1 MKWVWKSLFSPSF
14 ANTTYITKLFHLS
27 HGKWYHS
34 TLHFCVRLS
43 DFSSFQTIFFPP
55 FLWVVSLPLFI
66 FYWIFFLTHLKGLL
80 IEPEKWSF
88 IICVTTFVL
97 AFFLFYSLVVNFFA
111 PKEIHLGMIKFI
123 SLFLYGFWVSCY
135 V

>member
-1 MKWVWKSLFSPSF
+1 MSVKVPVFSQF
-14 ANTTYITKLFHLS
+14 CQYYIYYQT
-27 HGKWYHS
+27 
-34 TLHFCVRLS
+34 
-43 DFSSFQTIFFPP
+43 FSSESWKMVPFYFAFLCETEQFFMFPDHFFFP

-111 PKEIHLGMIKFI
+111 PKEMHLGTIKFI
-123 SLFLYGFWVSCY
+123 SWFLYGFWVSCY

>member
-43 DFSSFQTIFFPP
+43 NFSCFQTIFFPFSMSCQLAIVH
-55 FLWVVSLPLFI
+55 FLLD
-66 FYWIFFLTHLKGLL
+66 FFSYSFKGLL

-111 PKEIHLGMIKFI
+111 PKEMHLGTIKFI
-123 SLFLYGFWVSCY
+123 SWFLYGFWVSCY

>member
-1 MKWVWKSLFSPSF
+1 MSVKVPVFSQF
-14 ANTTYITKLFHLS
+14 CQ
-27 HGKWYHS
+27 YHIYYQ
-34 TLHFCVRLS
+34 T
-43 DFSSFQTIFFPP
+43 FSSESWKMVPFYFAFLCETERFFKFSDHFFPP

>member
-1 MKWVWKSLFSPSF
+1 MSVKVPVFSQF
-14 ANTTYITKLFHLS
+14 CQYYIYYQT
-27 HGKWYHS
+27 
-34 TLHFCVRLS
+34 
-43 DFSSFQTIFFPP
+43 FSSESWKMVPFYFAFLCETEQFFMFSDHFFFP

-80 IEPEKWSF
+80 IEPEKWYF

-111 PKEIHLGMIKFI
+111 PKEMHLGMIKFI
-123 SLFLYGFWVSCY
+123 SWFLYGFWVSCY